1 MTTSDPDQEFLEEWE
16 KFAAAPDFL
25 EGVDLGPSTLE
36 AHLASS
42 DISYEQHRRQ
52 KEMECADLI
61 AARRSFYLDT
71 RFWIH
76 LRDADLGKS
85 VRPVY
90 NQLLGELRKG
100 VAEGRIVCPFAAD
113 LLAEVY
119 KQSDPTTRVA
129 TARLIDELSLNISL
143 QSEPE
148 RLATEL
154 LHGIQAVR
162 QNAPRQES
170 LKRLVWTCSSFAV
183 GHAMPSFPAY
193 DAATELALQK
203 SFLDAISH
211 LGFAHQL
218 LGEED
223 AHDRPEEFNEMWAE
237 LAERLNKLNVENAKE
252 SKPRKQIEKEEFS
265 GALEAYLPV
274 LRNVIRQ
281 IFVSEFQME
290 PHAATEAEFE
300 RAASQIGGMI
310 VEAFRLGRLRGSFP
324 TFSIRAGLATAVR
337 WDQKRKYKPNDFHD
351 FGHAAAALPY
361 FDVFA
366 TERSLKHLLVSDLKF
381 DERFSTAVE
390 CDPEA
395 ILSLAKTT

>member
-1 MTTSDPDQEFLEEWE
+1 MIPSDPDQEFLEEWE
-16 KFAAAPDFL
+16 KVVATPDFL

-36 AHLASS
+36 AHLASPT
-42 DISYEQHRRQ
+42 ISYEQYRRQ
-52 KEMECADLI
+52 KELECADLV

-71 RFWIH
+71 RFWVH
-76 LRDADLGKS
+76 LRDADLGKPIP
-85 VRPVY
+85 PVY
-90 NQLLGELRKG
+90 NQLLSELRRG
-100 VAEGRIVCPFAAD
+100 VNEGRIVCPFAAD
-113 LLAEVY
+113 MLAEVY
-119 KQSDPTTRVA
+119 KQSDPTTRLA

-162 QNAPRQES
+162 QNAPPQEL

-183 GHAMPSFPAY
+183 GHAMPSFTAF

-203 SFLDAISH
+203 SCLDAISR
-211 LGFAHQL
+211 LGFVHQV

-223 AHDRPEEFNEMWAE
+223 AYQPGEFNEEWIE
-237 LAERLNKLNVENAKE
+237 LADRLNSLNAENAKE

-265 GALEAYLPV
+265 SALEAYLPA

-281 IFVSEFQME
+281 IFVSTFNVE

-300 RAASQIGGMI
+300 KAASQIGGVI
-310 VEAFRLGRLRGSFP
+310 VEAFRLNRLKDNFP

-366 TERSLKHLLVSDLKF
+366 TERSLKHLLVNDLKY
-381 DERFSTAVE
+381 DARFSTTIECEPDAV
-390 CDPEA
+390 
-395 ILSLAKTT
+395 LKLLKTT